1 MEVISMVA
9 QYTGTPTRSAAGLA
23 GRILFTL
30 VGAGGLIVGGLL
42 KWWDAVLG
50 TDLTD
55 KALYQTTFATTDQ
68 FVRSIGAVSIA
79 LGVIAV
85 IGLAGSTGW
94 LTRLAGALGVV
105 AFVLFAIQGYRITS
119 SLSTEWDRVQIGAWV
134 ALAGGVV
141 ALIGGFLGRPRVVT
155 APATVPADDI

>member
-68 FVRSIGAVSIA
+68 FVRSIGAV
-79 LGVIAV
+79 
-85 IGLAGSTGW
+85 
-94 LTRLAGALGVV
+94 